1 MSENNKK
8 KKKKKKIIIW
18 FGLVLI
24 VLGTVLFF
32 VFKNKNNT
40 KTEFTYITKVLEKET
55 FEDYVEVSGK
65 VVSNYSNIVKAEVP
79 EKVLSINIKEGDYV
93 EKNQNLLLLDP
104 SSYNDNILNAKNS
117 LEIANLNLEKLKEP
131 ADDLTILK
139 SKQSITQA
147 KQNLEE
153 LKVKLDRK
161 YDSSLNT
168 LDNVYSSFSDLLLKS
183 RNILYLSDLY
193 ITYSEDDD
201 EYLENNSDIWNVEIP
216 DYWSNLLITD
226 TNFYKTKDKENLEK
240 YIRTATLYYKKAR
253 AIYNENVKD
262 YYEINVNS
270 SDLEIENLIKKT
282 KKISDS
288 IYDLLRAENI
298 LYDFWIDYNKE
309 HLRTIFYG
317 LTNYNNILKQITP
330 TINSHVLS
338 VNNLLYSENGLGIL
352 NLKQSIENA
361 EVNLKI
367 QEESLLDLKKEPDL
381 KDLRSREISVTQAR
395 NNLNTL
401 YKNLDKYYIKAPS
414 SGIIASLDVDV
425 GDFVNTHTQILTINS
440 DKKTIEALVNET
452 YISKIK
458 EGQEVEIKFDI
469 FVDTS
474 FSGEVI
480 SVSRLPEAGYAD
492 LTYYKVVVS
501 INNNENLEKYNEI
514 RDGMNSDIKIII
526 SKKDNLLLVSSF
538 ALKEDSDGFYVEVLK
553 NNLPE
558 KKYVK
563 IGDYNDFNYEIL
575 SGIEVGDE
583 IITRTINTSASST
596 PNILD
601 MMNMDS
607 GTSDNS
613 GSRSSGAG
621 AGKRK

>member
-1 MSENNKK
+1 MPENNKK
-8 KKKKKKIIIW
+8 KFKKLIKWLILI
-18 FGLVLI
+18 LI
-24 VLGTVLFF
+24 VSGIILFF
-32 VFKNKNNT
+32 VFKNKNNI
-40 KTEFTYITKVLEKET
+40 KTEFSYITKVLEKET
-55 FEDYVEVSGK
+55 FEDYVEISGK
-65 VVSNYSNIVKAEVP
+65 VVSNYSNIIKAEVS
-79 EKVLSINIKEGDYV
+79 EKALSINVKEGDYV

-117 LEIANLNLEKLKEP
+117 LEIANLNLESLKEP
-131 ADDLTILK
+131 ANELTILK
-139 SKQSITQA
+139 SEQSIEQA

-153 LKVKLDRK
+153 LKLKLDRK

-193 ITYSEDDD
+193 ITYSENDD

-216 DYWSNLLITD
+216 DYWSNLLITS
-226 TNFYKTKDKENLEK
+226 TNFYETKDKEDLEK
-240 YIRTATLYYKKAR
+240 YIRTATLYYKKAK
-253 AIYNENVKD
+253 AIYNENVND

-270 SDLEIENLIKKT
+270 SDLEIENLIEKT

-309 HLRTIFYG
+309 HLRTIFYS
-317 LTNYNNILKQITP
+317 LINYNNILKQITP
-330 TINSHVLS
+330 SINAHVLNI
-338 VNNLLYSENGLGIL
+338 NNLLYSENGSGIL
-352 NLKQSIENA
+352 NLKQSILNA
-361 EVNLKI
+361 KANLKI
-367 QEESLLDLKKEPDL
+367 QEESLLELKKEPDY

-401 YKNLDKYYIKAPS
+401 YKNLDKYYIKAPN
-414 SGIIASLDVDV
+414 SGIVASLNVDV
-425 GDFVNTHTQILTINS
+425 GDSVNMNTQILTINS

-469 FVDTS
+469 FVNTS

-501 INNNENLEKYNEI
+501 INNGENLEKYNEI

-583 IITRTINTSASST
+583 IITRTINTSSSAAS
-596 PNILD
+596 NIMNIMD
-601 MMNMDS
+601 M
-607 GTSDNS
+607 GTSTGS
-613 GSRSSGAG
+613 GGSKPSGAG
-621 AGKRK
+621 AGMRK

>member
-1 MSENNKK
+1 MPENNKK
-8 KKKKKKIIIW
+8 KFKKLIKWLILI
-18 FGLVLI
+18 LI
-24 VLGTVLFF
+24 VSGIILFF
-32 VFKNKNNT
+32 VFKNKNNI
-40 KTEFTYITKVLEKET
+40 KTEFSYITKVLEKET

-65 VVSNYSNIVKAEVP
+65 VVSNYSNIIKAEVS
-79 EKVLSINIKEGDYV
+79 EKALSINVKEGDYV

-117 LEIANLNLEKLKEP
+117 LEIANLNLESLKEP
-131 ADDLTILK
+131 ANELTILK
-139 SKQSITQA
+139 SEQSIEQA

-153 LKVKLDRK
+153 LKLKLDRK

-193 ITYSEDDD
+193 ITYSENDD

-216 DYWSNLLITD
+216 DYWNNLLITS
-226 TNFYKTKDKENLEK
+226 TNFYETKDKEDLEK
-240 YIRTATLYYKKAR
+240 YIRTATLYYKKAK
-253 AIYNENVKD
+253 AIYNENVND

-270 SDLEIENLIKKT
+270 SDLEIENLIEKT

-309 HLRTIFYG
+309 HLRTIFYS
-317 LTNYNNILKQITP
+317 LINYNNILKQITP
-330 TINSHVLS
+330 SINAHVLNI
-338 VNNLLYSENGLGIL
+338 NNLLYSENGSGIL
-352 NLKQSIENA
+352 NLKQSILNA
-361 EVNLKI
+361 KANLKI
-367 QEESLLDLKKEPDL
+367 QEESLLELKKEPDY

-401 YKNLDKYYIKAPS
+401 YKNLDKYYIKAPN
-414 SGIIASLDVDV
+414 SGIVASLNVDV
-425 GDFVNTHTQILTINS
+425 GDSVNMNTQILTINS

-469 FVDTS
+469 FVNTS

-501 INNNENLEKYNEI
+501 INNGENLEKYNEI

-583 IITRTINTSASST
+583 IITRTINTSSSAAS
-596 PNILD
+596 NIMNIMD
-601 MMNMDS
+601 M
-607 GTSDNS
+607 GTSTGS
-613 GSRSSGAG
+613 GGSKPSGAG
-621 AGKRK
+621 AGMRK

>member
-1 MSENNKK
+1 MLENNKK
-8 KKKKKKIIIW
+8 KFKKLIKWLILI
-18 FGLVLI
+18 LI
-24 VLGTVLFF
+24 VSGIILFF
-32 VFKNKNNT
+32 VFKNKNNI
-40 KTEFTYITKVLEKET
+40 KTEFSYITKVLEKET

-65 VVSNYSNIVKAEVP
+65 VVSNYSNIIKAEVS
-79 EKVLSINIKEGDYV
+79 EKALSINVKEGDYV

-117 LEIANLNLEKLKEP
+117 LEIANLNLESLKEP
-131 ADDLTILK
+131 ANELTILK
-139 SKQSITQA
+139 SEQSIEQA

-153 LKVKLDRK
+153 LKLKLDRK

-193 ITYSEDDD
+193 ITYSENDD

-216 DYWSNLLITD
+216 DYWSNLLITS
-226 TNFYKTKDKENLEK
+226 TNFYETKDKEDLEK
-240 YIRTATLYYKKAR
+240 YIRTATLYYKKAK
-253 AIYNENVKD
+253 AIYNENVND

-270 SDLEIENLIKKT
+270 SDLEIENLIEKT

-309 HLRTIFYG
+309 HLRTIFYS
-317 LTNYNNILKQITP
+317 LINYNNILKQITP
-330 TINSHVLS
+330 SINAHVLNI
-338 VNNLLYSENGLGIL
+338 NNLLYSENGSGIL
-352 NLKQSIENA
+352 NLKQSILNA
-361 EVNLKI
+361 KANLKI
-367 QEESLLDLKKEPDL
+367 QEESLLELKKEPDY

-401 YKNLDKYYIKAPS
+401 YKNLDKYYIKAPN
-414 SGIIASLDVDV
+414 SGIVASLNVDV
-425 GDFVNTHTQILTINS
+425 GDSVNMNTQILTINS

-469 FVDTS
+469 FVNTS

-501 INNNENLEKYNEI
+501 INNGENLEKYNEI

-583 IITRTINTSASST
+583 IITRTINTSSSAAS
-596 PNILD
+596 NIMNIMD
-601 MMNMDS
+601 M
-607 GTSDNS
+607 GTSTGS
-613 GSRSSGAG
+613 GGSKPSGAG
-621 AGKRK
+621 AGMRK

>member
-1 MSENNKK
+1 MPENNKK
-8 KKKKKKIIIW
+8 KFKKLIKWLILI
-18 FGLVLI
+18 LI
-24 VLGTVLFF
+24 VSGIILFF
-32 VFKNKNNT
+32 VFKNKNNI
-40 KTEFTYITKVLEKET
+40 KTEFSYITKVLEKET

-65 VVSNYSNIVKAEVP
+65 VVSNYSNIIKAEVS
-79 EKVLSINIKEGDYV
+79 EKALSINVKEGDYV

-117 LEIANLNLEKLKEP
+117 LEIANLNLESLKEP
-131 ADDLTILK
+131 ANELTILK
-139 SKQSITQA
+139 SEQSIEQA

-153 LKVKLDRK
+153 LKLKLDRK

-193 ITYSEDDD
+193 ITYSENDD

-216 DYWSNLLITD
+216 DYWSNLLITS
-226 TNFYKTKDKENLEK
+226 TNFYETKDKEDLEK
-240 YIRTATLYYKKAR
+240 YIRTATLYYKKAK
-253 AIYNENVKD
+253 AIYNENVND

-270 SDLEIENLIKKT
+270 SDLEIENLIEKT

-309 HLRTIFYG
+309 HLRTIFYS

-330 TINSHVLS
+330 SINAHVLNI
-338 VNNLLYSENGLGIL
+338 NNLLYSENGSGIL
-352 NLKQSIENA
+352 NLKQSILNA
-361 EVNLKI
+361 KANLKI
-367 QEESLLDLKKEPDL
+367 QEESLLELKKEPDY

-401 YKNLDKYYIKAPS
+401 YKNLDKYYIKAPN
-414 SGIIASLDVDV
+414 SGIVASLNVDV
-425 GDFVNTHTQILTINS
+425 GDSVNMNTQILTINS

-469 FVDTS
+469 FVNTS

-501 INNNENLEKYNEI
+501 INNGENLEKYNEI

-583 IITRTINTSASST
+583 IITRTINTSSSAAS
-596 PNILD
+596 NIMNIMD
-601 MMNMDS
+601 M
-607 GTSDNS
+607 GTSTGS
-613 GSRSSGAG
+613 GGSKPSGAG
-621 AGKRK
+621 AGMRK

>member
-1 MSENNKK
+1 MPENNKK
-8 KKKKKKIIIW
+8 KFKKLIKWLILI
-18 FGLVLI
+18 LI
-24 VLGTVLFF
+24 VSGIILFF
-32 VFKNKNNT
+32 VFKNKNNI
-40 KTEFTYITKVLEKET
+40 KTEFSYITKVLEKET
-55 FEDYVEVSGK
+55 FEDYVEISGK
-65 VVSNYSNIVKAEVP
+65 VVSNYSNIIKAEVS
-79 EKVLSINIKEGDYV
+79 EKALSINVKEGDYV

-117 LEIANLNLEKLKEP
+117 LEIANLNLESLKEP
-131 ADDLTILK
+131 ANELTILK
-139 SKQSITQA
+139 SEQSIEQA

-153 LKVKLDRK
+153 LKLKLDRK

-193 ITYSEDDD
+193 ITYSENDD

-216 DYWSNLLITD
+216 DYWSNLLITS
-226 TNFYKTKDKENLEK
+226 TNFYETKDKEDLEK
-240 YIRTATLYYKKAR
+240 YIRTATLYYKKAK
-253 AIYNENVKD
+253 AIYNENVND

-270 SDLEIENLIKKT
+270 SDLEIENLIEKT

-309 HLRTIFYG
+309 HLRTIFYS

-330 TINSHVLS
+330 SINAHVLNI
-338 VNNLLYSENGLGIL
+338 NNLLYSENGSGIL
-352 NLKQSIENA
+352 NLKQSILNA
-361 EVNLKI
+361 KANLKI
-367 QEESLLDLKKEPDL
+367 QEESLLELKKEPDY

-401 YKNLDKYYIKAPS
+401 YKNLDKYYIKAPN
-414 SGIIASLDVDV
+414 SGIVASLNVDV
-425 GDFVNTHTQILTINS
+425 GDSVNMNTQILTINS

-469 FVDTS
+469 FVNTS

-501 INNNENLEKYNEI
+501 INNGENLEKYNEI

-583 IITRTINTSASST
+583 IITRTINTSSSAAS
-596 PNILD
+596 NIMNIMD
-601 MMNMDS
+601 M
-607 GTSDNS
+607 GTSTGS
-613 GSRSSGAG
+613 GGSKPSGAG
-621 AGKRK
+621 AGMRK

>member
-1 MSENNKK
+1 MPENNKK
-8 KKKKKKIIIW
+8 KFKKLIKWLILI
-18 FGLVLI
+18 LI
-24 VLGTVLFF
+24 VSGIILFF
-32 VFKNKNNT
+32 VFKNKNNI
-40 KTEFTYITKVLEKET
+40 KTEFSYITKVLEKET

-65 VVSNYSNIVKAEVP
+65 VVSNYSNIIKAEVS
-79 EKVLSINIKEGDYV
+79 EKALSINVKEGDYV

-117 LEIANLNLEKLKEP
+117 LEIANLNLESLKEP
-131 ADDLTILK
+131 ANELTILK
-139 SKQSITQA
+139 SEQSIEQA

-153 LKVKLDRK
+153 LKLKLDRK

-193 ITYSEDDD
+193 ITYSENDD

-216 DYWSNLLITD
+216 DYWSNLLITS
-226 TNFYKTKDKENLEK
+226 TNFYETKDKEDLEK
-240 YIRTATLYYKKAR
+240 YIRTATLYYKKAK
-253 AIYNENVKD
+253 AIYNENVND

-270 SDLEIENLIKKT
+270 SDLEIENLIEKT

-309 HLRTIFYG
+309 HLRTIFYS

-330 TINSHVLS
+330 SINAHVLNI
-338 VNNLLYSENGLGIL
+338 NNLLYSENGSGIL
-352 NLKQSIENA
+352 NLKQSILNA
-361 EVNLKI
+361 KANLKI
-367 QEESLLDLKKEPDL
+367 QEESLLELKKEPDY

-401 YKNLDKYYIKAPS
+401 YKNLDKYYIKAPN
-414 SGIIASLDVDV
+414 SGIVASLNVDV
-425 GDFVNTHTQILTINS
+425 GDSVNMNTQILTINS

-469 FVDTS
+469 FVNTS

-501 INNNENLEKYNEI
+501 INNGENLEKYSEI

-583 IITRTINTSASST
+583 IITRTINTSSSAAS
-596 PNILD
+596 NIMNIMD
-601 MMNMDS
+601 M
-607 GTSDNS
+607 GTSTGS
-613 GSRSSGAG
+613 GGSKPSGAG
-621 AGKRK
+621 AGMRK

>member
-1 MSENNKK
+1 MPENNKK
-8 KKKKKKIIIW
+8 KFKKLIKWLILI
-18 FGLVLI
+18 LI
-24 VLGTVLFF
+24 VSGIILFF
-32 VFKNKNNT
+32 VFKNKNNI
-40 KTEFTYITKVLEKET
+40 KTEFSYITKVLEKET

-65 VVSNYSNIVKAEVP
+65 VVSNYSNIIKAEVS
-79 EKVLSINIKEGDYV
+79 EKALSINVKEGDYV

-117 LEIANLNLEKLKEP
+117 LEIANLNLESLKEP
-131 ADDLTILK
+131 ANELTILK
-139 SKQSITQA
+139 SEQSIEQA

-153 LKVKLDRK
+153 LKLKLDRK

-193 ITYSEDDD
+193 ITYSENDD

-216 DYWSNLLITD
+216 DYWSNLLITS
-226 TNFYKTKDKENLEK
+226 TNFYETKDKEDLEK
-240 YIRTATLYYKKAR
+240 YIRTATLYYKKAK
-253 AIYNENVKD
+253 AIYNENVND

-270 SDLEIENLIKKT
+270 SDLEIENLIEKT

-309 HLRTIFYG
+309 HLRTIFYS
-317 LTNYNNILKQITP
+317 LINYNNILKQITP
-330 TINSHVLS
+330 SINAHVLNI
-338 VNNLLYSENGLGIL
+338 NNLLYSENGSGIL
-352 NLKQSIENA
+352 NLKQSILNA
-361 EVNLKI
+361 KANLKI
-367 QEESLLDLKKEPDL
+367 QEESLLELKKEPDY

-401 YKNLDKYYIKAPS
+401 YKNLDKYYIKAPN
-414 SGIIASLDVDV
+414 SGIVASLNVDV
-425 GDFVNTHTQILTINS
+425 GDSVNMNTQILTINS

-501 INNNENLEKYNEI
+501 INNGENLEKYNEI

-583 IITRTINTSASST
+583 IITRTINTSSSAAS
-596 PNILD
+596 NIMNIMD
-601 MMNMDS
+601 M
-607 GTSDNS
+607 GTSTGS
-613 GSRSSGAG
+613 GGSKPSGAG
-621 AGKRK
+621 AGMRK

>member
-1 MSENNKK
+1 MPENNKK
-8 KKKKKKIIIW
+8 KFKKLIKWLILI
-18 FGLVLI
+18 LI
-24 VLGTVLFF
+24 VSGIILFF
-32 VFKNKNNT
+32 VFKNKNNI
-40 KTEFTYITKVLEKET
+40 KTEFSYITKVLEKET

-65 VVSNYSNIVKAEVP
+65 VVSNYSNIIKAEVS
-79 EKVLSINIKEGDYV
+79 EKALSINVKEGDYV

-117 LEIANLNLEKLKEP
+117 LEIANLNLESLKEP
-131 ADDLTILK
+131 ANELTILK
-139 SKQSITQA
+139 SEQSIEQA

-153 LKVKLDRK
+153 LKLKLDRK

-193 ITYSEDDD
+193 ITYSENDD

-216 DYWSNLLITD
+216 DYWSNLLITS
-226 TNFYKTKDKENLEK
+226 TNFYETKDKEDLEK
-240 YIRTATLYYKKAR
+240 YIRTATLYYKKAK
-253 AIYNENVKD
+253 AIYNENVND

-270 SDLEIENLIKKT
+270 SDLEIENLIEKT

-309 HLRTIFYG
+309 HLRTIFYS

-330 TINSHVLS
+330 SINAHVLNI
-338 VNNLLYSENGLGIL
+338 NNLLYSENGSGIL
-352 NLKQSIENA
+352 NLKQSILNA
-361 EVNLKI
+361 KANLKI
-367 QEESLLDLKKEPDL
+367 QEESLLELKKEPDY

-401 YKNLDKYYIKAPS
+401 YKNLDKYYIKAPN
-414 SGIIASLDVDV
+414 SGIVASLNVDV
-425 GDFVNTHTQILTINS
+425 GDSVNMNTQILTINS

-469 FVDTS
+469 FVNTS

-501 INNNENLEKYNEI
+501 INNGENLEKYNEI

-538 ALKEDSDGFYVEVLK
+538 ALKEGSDGFYVEVLK

-583 IITRTINTSASST
+583 IITRTINTSSSAAS
-596 PNILD
+596 NIMNIMD
-601 MMNMDS
+601 M
-607 GTSDNS
+607 GTSTGS
-613 GSRSSGAG
+613 GGSKPSGAG
-621 AGKRK
+621 AGMRK

>member
-1 MSENNKK
+1 MPENNKK
-8 KKKKKKIIIW
+8 KFKKLIKWLILI
-18 FGLVLI
+18 LI
-24 VLGTVLFF
+24 VSGIILFF
-32 VFKNKNNT
+32 VFKNKNNI
-40 KTEFTYITKVLEKET
+40 KTEFSYITKVLEKET
-55 FEDYVEVSGK
+55 FEDYVEISGK
-65 VVSNYSNIVKAEVP
+65 VVSNYSNIIKAEVS
-79 EKVLSINIKEGDYV
+79 EKALSINVKEGDYV

-117 LEIANLNLEKLKEP
+117 LEIANLNLESLKEP
-131 ADDLTILK
+131 ANELTILK
-139 SKQSITQA
+139 SEQSIEQA

-153 LKVKLDRK
+153 LKLKLDRK

-193 ITYSEDDD
+193 ITYSENDD

-216 DYWSNLLITD
+216 DYWNNLLITS
-226 TNFYKTKDKENLEK
+226 TNFYETKDKEDLEK
-240 YIRTATLYYKKAR
+240 YIRTATLYYKKAK
-253 AIYNENVKD
+253 AIYNENVND

-270 SDLEIENLIKKT
+270 SDLEIENLIEKT

-309 HLRTIFYG
+309 HLRTIFYS

-330 TINSHVLS
+330 SINAHVLNI
-338 VNNLLYSENGLGIL
+338 NNLLYSENGSGIL
-352 NLKQSIENA
+352 NLKQSILNA
-361 EVNLKI
+361 KANLKI
-367 QEESLLDLKKEPDL
+367 QEESLLELKKEPDY

-401 YKNLDKYYIKAPS
+401 YKNLDKYYIKAPN
-414 SGIIASLDVDV
+414 SGIVASLNVDV
-425 GDFVNTHTQILTINS
+425 GDSVNMNTQILTINS

-469 FVDTS
+469 FVNTS

-501 INNNENLEKYNEI
+501 INNGENLEKYNEI

-583 IITRTINTSASST
+583 IITRTINTSSSAAS
-596 PNILD
+596 NIMNIMD
-601 MMNMDS
+601 M
-607 GTSDNS
+607 GTSTGS
-613 GSRSSGAG
+613 GGSKPSGAG
-621 AGKRK
+621 AGMRK

>member
-1 MSENNKK
+1 MPENNKK
-8 KKKKKKIIIW
+8 KFKKLIKWLILI
-18 FGLVLI
+18 LI
-24 VLGTVLFF
+24 VSGIILFF
-32 VFKNKNNT
+32 VFKNKNNI
-40 KTEFTYITKVLEKET
+40 KTEFSYITKVLEKET

-65 VVSNYSNIVKAEVP
+65 VVSNYSNIIKAEVS
-79 EKVLSINIKEGDYV
+79 EKALSINVKEGDYV

-117 LEIANLNLEKLKEP
+117 LEIANLNLESLKEP
-131 ADDLTILK
+131 ANELTILK
-139 SKQSITQA
+139 SEQSIEQA

-153 LKVKLDRK
+153 LKLKLDRK

-193 ITYSEDDD
+193 ITYSENDD

-216 DYWSNLLITD
+216 DYWNNLLITS
-226 TNFYKTKDKENLEK
+226 TNFYETKDKEDLEK
-240 YIRTATLYYKKAR
+240 YIRTATLYYKKAK
-253 AIYNENVKD
+253 AIYNENVND

-270 SDLEIENLIKKT
+270 SDLEIENLIEKT

-309 HLRTIFYG
+309 HLRTIFYS

-330 TINSHVLS
+330 SINAHVLNI
-338 VNNLLYSENGLGIL
+338 NNLLYSENGSGIL
-352 NLKQSIENA
+352 NLKQSILNA
-361 EVNLKI
+361 KANLKI
-367 QEESLLDLKKEPDL
+367 QEESLLELKKEPDY

-401 YKNLDKYYIKAPS
+401 YKNLDKYYIKAPN
-414 SGIIASLDVDV
+414 SGIVASLNVDV
-425 GDFVNTHTQILTINS
+425 GDSVNMNTQILTINS

-469 FVDTS
+469 FVNTS

-501 INNNENLEKYNEI
+501 INNGENLEKYNEI

-583 IITRTINTSASST
+583 IITRTINTSSSAAS
-596 PNILD
+596 NIMNIMD
-601 MMNMDS
+601 M
-607 GTSDNS
+607 GTSTGS
-613 GSRSSGAG
+613 GGSKPSGAG
-621 AGKRK
+621 AGMRK

>member
-1 MSENNKK
+1 MPENNKK
-8 KKKKKKIIIW
+8 KFKKLIKWLILI
-18 FGLVLI
+18 LI
-24 VLGTVLFF
+24 VSGIILFF
-32 VFKNKNNT
+32 VFKNKNNI
-40 KTEFTYITKVLEKET
+40 KTEFSYITKVLEKET

-65 VVSNYSNIVKAEVP
+65 VVSNYSNIIKAEVS
-79 EKVLSINIKEGDYV
+79 EKALSINVKEGDYV

-117 LEIANLNLEKLKEP
+117 LEIANLNLESLKEP
-131 ADDLTILK
+131 ANELTILK
-139 SKQSITQA
+139 SEQSIEQA

-153 LKVKLDRK
+153 LKLKLDRK

-193 ITYSEDDD
+193 ITYSENDD

-216 DYWSNLLITD
+216 DYWSNLLITS
-226 TNFYKTKDKENLEK
+226 TNFYETKDKEDLEK
-240 YIRTATLYYKKAR
+240 YIRTATLYYKKAK
-253 AIYNENVKD
+253 AIYNENVND

-270 SDLEIENLIKKT
+270 SDLEIENLIEKT

-309 HLRTIFYG
+309 HLRTIFYS
-317 LTNYNNILKQITP
+317 LINYNNILKQITP
-330 TINSHVLS
+330 SINAHVLNI
-338 VNNLLYSENGLGIL
+338 NNLLYSENGSGIL
-352 NLKQSIENA
+352 NLKQSILNA
-361 EVNLKI
+361 KANLKI
-367 QEESLLDLKKEPDL
+367 QEESLLELKKEPDY

-401 YKNLDKYYIKAPS
+401 YKNLDKYYIKAPN
-414 SGIIASLDVDV
+414 SGIVASLNVDV
-425 GDFVNTHTQILTINS
+425 GDSVNMNTQILTINS

-469 FVDTS
+469 FVNTS

-501 INNNENLEKYNEI
+501 INNGENLEKYNEI

-583 IITRTINTSASST
+583 IITRTINTSSSAAS
-596 PNILD
+596 NIMNIMD
-601 MMNMDS
+601 M
-607 GTSDNS
+607 GTSTGS
-613 GSRSSGAG
+613 GGSKPSGAG
-621 AGKRK
+621 AGMRK